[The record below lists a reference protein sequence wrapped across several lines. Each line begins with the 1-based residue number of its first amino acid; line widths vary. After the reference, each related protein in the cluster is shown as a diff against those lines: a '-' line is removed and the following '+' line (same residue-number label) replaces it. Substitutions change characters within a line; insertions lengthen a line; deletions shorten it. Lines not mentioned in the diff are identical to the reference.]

1 MKCLNCDAEAVFKV
15 LNDAS
20 DDQFYCEAD
29 LPPFLTERAFASR
42 VVTLSEIIK
51 NSDSPAAFKGT
62 KKKKEEVVEP
72 TPVAE
77 PVVEVVAEEKA
88 AE

>member
-1 MKCLNCDAEAVFKV
+1 MKCLNCDAEAVLKV

-29 LPPFLTERAFASR
+29 LPSFLRERAFASR
-42 VVTLSEIIK
+42 VVRVSEQVIDT
-51 NSDSPAAFKGT
+51 NNPAAPKPT
-62 KKKKEEVVEP
+62 KKKKEEVSVEVP
-72 TPVAE
+72 ADEPVAE
-77 PVVEVVAEEKA
+77 VVTEEKA